1 MTEQSKALSKLL
13 SDHTKL
19 TEQEAKTRAVR
30 VQITKAAFYE
40 HTKTQAQT
48 EEADRLVV
56 EIEDIRKDM
65 ATHDKL
71 TDSLIKEIA
80 ELEANRDKSLEI
92 KMREPNA
99 KKRSEEENKFYDRWN
114 PSEIESKLR
123 RLIADKMERYSLKG
137 AMFAQIKTRET
148 KITELSQNTAESAAV
163 FKEKDPLTG
172 VESYY
177 MTQVGSTNLPQ
188 DEGDS
193 LRDMGKE
200 FRAFVTDAKTQRT
213 FRREKLLKLL
223 GNYKRAMTPEYT
235 ERAIIE
241 SVVDELIRMPDMTRK
256 DALLSLT
263 PLMRP
268 NVRHQFDRAMTMNTT
283 HPTFKKMII
292 NPCDGSEDWRSERD
306 SKPGRGRRGGH
317 GSGSQSKK
325 QKTDHQSEN
334 ANPTPE
340 GSGSS
345 GEHWEVAEAMAT
357 FNYNEAEIDDVIQH
371 FLDRLLT
378 RPTLKAYAYEKGIT
392 TIQDVVASQMKKT
405 LTAKQKRKIKTWCE
419 HRARESAA
427 ETLQYPKQAEV
438 VDEPEAIRLWE
449 ELMRTNKPKPR
460 EAAIAF
466 FICFTTGARMKEA
479 LNLRIEDREIVKEE
493 GKEFWRF
500 HIRSS
505 KTDPFC
511 KRMETL
517 TIPMEMKHGVPLALE
532 LRAQLRDRDSGLVF
546 KNLEGHTRIA
556 SDYLAR
562 YGAKAELPKKVS
574 AHSGRVSF
582 YIEGRRS
589 GLSQQTLAHTL
600 RWAPGS
606 SMPDYYER
614 CWLECSNLGAPV
626 SVAKSR
632 ARKRNG
638 SNNEDNHLQTPQEPQ
653 EAKQE
658 QKKPKTSES

>member
-1 MTEQSKALSKLL
+1 MAEQTKTLSKLL

-40 HTKTQAQT
+40 HSKTQAQT
-48 EEADRLVV
+48 EEADRLIV

-92 KMREPNA
+92 KKREPNA

-137 AMFAQIKTRET
+137 SMFAQIKARET
-148 KITELSQNTAESAAV
+148 KITELSQNTTESAAV

-172 VESYY
+172 VESYF
-177 MTQVGSTNLPQ
+177 MTQVGSTSLPQ

-292 NPCDGSEDWRSERD
+292 NPCDGSEDWRTEKD

-317 GSGSQSKK
+317 SNGGQSKK
-325 QKTDHQSEN
+325 QKTDHQGEN
-334 ANPTPE
+334 ASPKFNPE
-340 GSGSS
+340 GSG
-345 GEHWEVAEAMAT
+345 
-357 FNYNEAEIDDVIQH
+357 
-371 FLDRLLT
+371 
-378 RPTLKAYAYEKGIT
+378 
-392 TIQDVVASQMKKT
+392 
-405 LTAKQKRKIKTWCE
+405 
-419 HRARESAA
+419 
-427 ETLQYPKQAEV
+427 
-438 VDEPEAIRLWE
+438 
-449 ELMRTNKPKPR
+449 
-460 EAAIAF
+460 
-466 FICFTTGARMKEA
+466 
-479 LNLRIEDREIVKEE
+479 
-493 GKEFWRF
+493 
-500 HIRSS
+500 
-505 KTDPFC
+505 
-511 KRMETL
+511 
-517 TIPMEMKHGVPLALE
+517 
-532 LRAQLRDRDSGLVF
+532 
-546 KNLEGHTRIA
+546 
-556 SDYLAR
+556 
-562 YGAKAELPKKVS
+562 
-574 AHSGRVSF
+574 HSGGRGRGRGR
-582 YIEGRRS
+582 GRR
-589 GLSQQTLAHTL
+589 G
-600 RWAPGS
+600 RG
-606 SMPDYYER
+606 R
-614 CWLECSNLGAPV
+614 G
-626 SVAKSR
+626 R
-632 ARKRNG
+632 GGG
-638 SNNEDNHLQTPQEPQ
+638 SNQGGDT
-653 EAKQE
+653 
-658 QKKPKTSES
+658 KKFQDQGGVE